1 MQIKTNFCNLCH
13 SASTAQ
19 EIVHVKTGVIFLE
32 IDKLSRFET
41 DEPEFCNSG
50 TLQPTKGMNRAEGGL

>member
-1 MQIKTNFCNLCH
+1 M
-13 SASTAQ
+13 
-19 EIVHVKTGVIFLE
+19 HVKTGVIFLE

-50 TLQPTKGMNRAEGGL
+50 TLQPTKGMNRAEGGLLSRGVE